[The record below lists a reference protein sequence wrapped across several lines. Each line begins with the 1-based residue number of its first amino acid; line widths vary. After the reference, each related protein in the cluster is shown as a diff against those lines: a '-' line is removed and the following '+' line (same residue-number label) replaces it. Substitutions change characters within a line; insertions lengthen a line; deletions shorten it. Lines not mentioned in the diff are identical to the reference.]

1 MINFYIQLLRQIL
14 QDIEVL
20 IIAADSSFLYES
32 KVFLRNVKLSSTCTV
47 VLRKPFKYN
56 EHDQINI
63 TNGRYKTTEWLEEVG
78 KGKKQGKK
86 DKKFDRKTGV

>member
-1 MINFYIQLLRQIL
+1 MQLLRQIL

-20 IIAADSSFLYES
+20 IIATDSSYLFES
-32 KVFLRNVKLSSTCTV
+32 KWFLSFVKLASTCTV
-47 VLRKPFKYN
+47 VLRKPFKYD
-56 EHDQINI
+56 ESVYKY
-63 TNGRYKTTEWLEEVG
+63 GRNNTSEWLEGVG